1 MVAQPRILVIGDI
14 MLDQYVAGN
23 VTRISPE
30 APVPVVKVDRE
41 WSTLGGAGNVAANVA
56 SLGGKAI
63 LLGLVG
69 NDTSASTILNS
80 CSDAGIES
88 AIIQGNQPTI
98 VKTRV
103 VSGQQIVRFDREE
116 ELVWSDV
123 QLSELTSKLESLIPE
138 SDVILLSDYAKGTLS
153 DEVLK
158 LIFDLALANGK
169 RILVDPKR
177 ADWSVYKGAFLITP
191 NLVELA
197 MTEAGNS
204 IRNDD
209 NLVVNACQKLRN
221 QFVVENIVATRSSY
235 GMTVV
240 SEQKV
245 LNIPTCALE
254 VFDVSG
260 AGDTVL
266 AAFGMSLAEGKSVT
280 ESAFVANAAAGIVV
294 SKRGT
299 AVVHRS
305 ELETFLKG
313 GFKEISGT
321 QIESFKQKN
330 AGRKVIFTNGCFDV
344 LHQGHRKLLEEARE
358 LGDLLVVGLNSD
370 NSIKRLKGE
379 SRPINS
385 VDQRVEALAALPS
398 VDAIIV
404 FEEDTPYELLQ
415 QLQPQILVKGG
426 DYEPKNVVGA
436 DLVGEVVIIPLV
448 DGVSSTDLFSLTQ
461 TVRSSHS

>member
-1 MVAQPRILVIGDI
+1 MVIGDI

-56 SLGGKAI
+56 SLGGQAT

-69 NDTSASTILNS
+69 NDASAGTILNS
-80 CSDAGIES
+80 CSDAGITS
-88 AIIQGNQPTI
+88 SVIQGDQPTI

-116 ELVWSDV
+116 ELVWSDA
-123 QLSELTSKLESLIPE
+123 QLAELTSKLETLIPE
-138 SDVILLSDYAKGTLS
+138 SDIILLSDYAKGTLS

-158 LIFDLALANGK
+158 LIFDLAIVNGK
-169 RILVDPKR
+169 RVLVDPKR
-177 ADWSVYKGAFLITP
+177 ADWSAYNGAFLITP
-191 NLVELA
+191 NLAELA
-197 MTEAGNS
+197 MTEVGKNVK
-204 IRNDD
+204 NDD
-209 NLVVNACQKLRN
+209 NLVVSACLELRN
-221 QFVVENIVATRSSY
+221 QFGIENIVATRSSY

-245 LNIPTCALE
+245 LNIPTRALE

-280 ESAFVANAAAGIVV
+280 ESAFVANAAAGIVI

-305 ELETFLKG
+305 ELEAFLKG
-313 GFKEISGT
+313 GFKEVSRS
-321 QIESFKQKN
+321 QIESFKQNN

-344 LHQGHRKLLEEARE
+344 LHQGHRKLLQEARE

-379 SRPINS
+379 TRPINT
-385 VDQRVEALAALPS
+385 VDQRVDALAALPS
-398 VDAIIV
+398 VDAVIV

-415 QLQPQILVKGG
+415 ELQPQILVKGG

-436 DLVGEVVIIPLV
+436 DLVDEVIIIPLV
-448 DGVSSTDLFSLTQ
+448 EGVSTTGLLE
-461 TVRSSHS
+461 